1 MYIYRER
8 EGAKIIFK
16 ESGKLICYSIRY
28 FIFEANKAYA
38 EGLSRKNIRLHT
50 QNLLPPSL

>member
-1 MYIYRER
+1 MYIYIER